1 MLLWAA
7 SLRSPGYVG
16 ECVFWP
22 SLNDSEKFLTISI
35 FPGQGGADLV
45 RNLRFGHCLGYPYK
59 NNDDDGQ
66 LVMRVMM
73 TTRTKMTMTM
83 VVVMK
88 LRITKLARDHVEVP
102 LLWSLPR
109 ACSVLSRGQA
119 RTESS
124 SSSVVVGYY
133 YLFLL
138 ILSEKLEVPSYSRKA
153 TCDCEV
159 LIRHKQCNKQVQPMD
174 VFFCTWGFLLPSQ
187 SNSCCMISCCYFDSV
202 AVTCVTCYM
211 KLIKNLDGSL
221 NY

>member
-1 MLLWAA
+1 M
-7 SLRSPGYVG
+7 
-16 ECVFWP
+16 
-22 SLNDSEKFLTISI
+22 
-35 FPGQGGADLV
+35 V

-88 LRITKLARDHVEVP
+88 LRITKIARDHVEVP

-153 TCDCEV
+153 TGDFEV
-159 LIRHKQCNKQVQPMD
+159 LRHKRMQQTTSIYGYFF
-174 VFFCTWGFLLPSQ
+174 VFRGLYLHPDQ
-187 SNSCCMISCCYFDSV
+187 I
-202 AVTCVTCYM
+202 AVV
-211 KLIKNLDGSL
+211 
-221 NY
+221 